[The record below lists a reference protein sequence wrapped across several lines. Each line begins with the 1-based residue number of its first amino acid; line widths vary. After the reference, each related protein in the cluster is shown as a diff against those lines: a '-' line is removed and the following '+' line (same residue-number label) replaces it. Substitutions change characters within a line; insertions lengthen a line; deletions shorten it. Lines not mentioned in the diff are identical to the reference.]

1 MGTQQER
8 KNRSETMKFVLATIA
23 LCIYS
28 AAAAPVLQTN
38 LILQPGSPVVTS
50 DLVETVNSDETIG
63 WTAEVNKFSNYTM
76 REITRLMGTLLVK
89 DMTASQRSLFFGDD
103 DDNDDNPFD
112 DDDGGAYYAYGDDDA
127 PAGDDDTPAGDD
139 DDGGLPSSFD
149 ARDKWSSCIQPI
161 RNQEQ
166 CGSCWAFGAAE
177 SFSDRTCIVTG
188 GSVND
193 IFSPQDLVSCDKS
206 DMGCNGGM
214 LNTAWNFIAESGLV
228 TDSCFPY
235 SSGTGQAPP
244 CQSTCADG
252 SSWSPVKADPSSIQ
266 SWTNVKDIKNA
277 IYTNGP
283 IEVAFIVY
291 QDFMSYKS
299 GVYEH
304 TTGSQLG

>member
-127 PAGDDDTPAGDD
+127 GGDDDLGEDDTPADDDAGGDDDLHGDDDTPAGDD
-139 DDGGLPSSFD
+139 DTPAG
-149 ARDKWSSCIQPI
+149 
-161 RNQEQ
+161 
-166 CGSCWAFGAAE
+166 
-177 SFSDRTCIVTG
+177 
-188 GSVND
+188 
-193 IFSPQDLVSCDKS
+193 
-206 DMGCNGGM
+206 
-214 LNTAWNFIAESGLV
+214 
-228 TDSCFPY
+228 
-235 SSGTGQAPP
+235 
-244 CQSTCADG
+244 
-252 SSWSPVKADPSSIQ
+252 
-266 SWTNVKDIKNA
+266 
-277 IYTNGP
+277 
-283 IEVAFIVY
+283 
-291 QDFMSYKS
+291 
-299 GVYEH
+299 
-304 TTGSQLG
+304 

>member
-127 PAGDDDTPAGDD
+127 GGDDDLHGDDDTPAGDDDTPAGDD
-139 DDGGLPSSFD
+139 DDGGLPSSF
-149 ARDKWSSCIQPI
+149 
-161 RNQEQ
+161 
-166 CGSCWAFGAAE
+166 
-177 SFSDRTCIVTG
+177 
-188 GSVND
+188 
-193 IFSPQDLVSCDKS
+193 
-206 DMGCNGGM
+206 
-214 LNTAWNFIAESGLV
+214 
-228 TDSCFPY
+228 
-235 SSGTGQAPP
+235 
-244 CQSTCADG
+244 
-252 SSWSPVKADPSSIQ
+252 
-266 SWTNVKDIKNA
+266 
-277 IYTNGP
+277 
-283 IEVAFIVY
+283 
-291 QDFMSYKS
+291 
-299 GVYEH
+299 
-304 TTGSQLG
+304 